1 MTRVRKWSSFL
12 LATLL
17 LAAAG
22 FGQTNPSSDPAPNDT
37 AAQQQPSSAHPAP
50 KKKHVYTDEDMVLLK
65 RKGGVSVVGS
75 DTPAPSSGDHAQD
88 PFEPRAASS
97 SGAANP
103 LQAPQADCLTYSWAA
118 SVEAAVLQ
126 MDIPL
131 DRNFWLMKGFGGSV
145 CRATL
150 GALPA
155 LVNGIAGDYVL
166 DDGSKVHLATNAVFG
181 SMPKVDDLMAAVQAN
196 RTYVFVWKGHPYLVE
211 RVQGVDRQGAG
222 SHVYSLSKIML
233 VDPYLGSHT
242 EFTDKDSPS
251 QIDAAFSITAQK

>member
-1 MTRVRKWSSFL
+1 MTRVQSWLSLS
-12 LATLL
+12 LAVLQ
-17 LAAAG
+17 LAAVS
-22 FGQTNPSSDPAPNDT
+22 FGQTNADPPAND
-37 AAQQQPSSAHPAP
+37 ANSQQQPSAAQPAP

-75 DTPAPSSGDHAQD
+75 DNPAPPSGDHAQD
-88 PFEPRAASS
+88 PFEPRTASS
-97 SGAANP
+97 TKASGP

-126 MDIPL
+126 LDIPL

-145 CRATL
+145 CRSNL

-181 SMPKVDDLMAAVQAN
+181 SMPKVDDLMAAVQGGK
-196 RTYVFVWKGHPYLVE
+196 TYVFVWRGHPYLVE

-233 VDPYLGSHT
+233 VDPYLGTHT

-251 QIDAAFSITAQK
+251 QIDTAFSITAQQK